1 MGGSLLFVL
10 AGGSDPQ
17 PAPLEVHYGIVD
29 PPVVAQRDITVR
41 VQTSIHP
48 LDPDPKPLE
57 CSSLAS
63 IGDRLLLTSDRHSH
77 VIFSL
82 PLSIGRTLDIGLPEP
97 QQVIRLEKE
106 LLLDAECMTAK
117 KAGRAGW
124 MLYVLCSLS
133 NDPSGD
139 RRVKRQHMARIPLD
153 DSGNA
158 RAQGA
163 LVLSG
168 ETIRSALHEHFE
180 ALDVPLYESFNSESG
195 ENTTRWGSVEGISWT
210 PTGGMLLCGLRNPL
224 AGQDAMLFA
233 LEGIDEAFDA
243 DDAALVRVVDLFRLD
258 LSGRGV
264 SDLAWDPVTEGYLIT
279 AALSNGPKVSAEQV
293 YPLENLQSAL
303 FWWSGHKADRPIQ
316 VAALPDLNVD
326 AVCRVGRSTLI
337 ALGSDEGDVSEGR
350 RGRQSVITLVHFTG
364 LDQTRRLQ

>member
-1 MGGSLLFVL
+1 
-10 AGGSDPQ
+10 
-17 PAPLEVHYGIVD
+17 
-29 PPVVAQRDITVR
+29 
-41 VQTSIHP
+41 
-48 LDPDPKPLE
+48 
-57 CSSLAS
+57 
-63 IGDRLLLTSDRHSH
+63 
-77 VIFSL
+77 
-82 PLSIGRTLDIGLPEP
+82 
-97 QQVIRLEKE
+97 
-106 LLLDAECMTAK
+106 
-117 KAGRAGW
+117 
-124 MLYVLCSLS
+124 
-133 NDPSGD
+133 
-139 RRVKRQHMARIPLD
+139 
-153 DSGNA
+153 
-158 RAQGA
+158 
-163 LVLSG
+163 
-168 ETIRSALHEHFE
+168 
-180 ALDVPLYESFNSESG
+180 
-195 ENTTRWGSVEGISWT
+195 
-210 PTGGMLLCGLRNPL
+210 MLLCGLRNPL